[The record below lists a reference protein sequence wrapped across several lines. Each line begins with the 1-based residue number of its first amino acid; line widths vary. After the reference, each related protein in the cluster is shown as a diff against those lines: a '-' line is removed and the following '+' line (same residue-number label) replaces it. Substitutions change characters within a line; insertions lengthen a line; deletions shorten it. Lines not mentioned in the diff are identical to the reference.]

1 MLEKFIMQYNT
12 GIYNEVK
19 EYLDPKWCWDETKV
33 NNTLEQINDC
43 GGA

>member
-1 MLEKFIMQYNT
+1 MQYNT

-19 EYLDPKWCWDETKV
+19 EYLDPKWCWDETRVTETKV
-33 NNTLEQINDC
+33 NNTLEQINDG